1 MNKEKKIKIKKED
14 MPLKF
19 KLEEDHD
26 SINLSISNNLPR
38 PLTYKSDV
46 YIYDDVVYLPSK
58 KQAQKYKLFYSALKD
73 NEKISFKGEK
83 KKDVFT
89 KIIPALD
96 IITKEVNLDD
106 NLKKNIV

>member
-1 MNKEKKIKIKKED
+1 

-73 NEKISFKGEK
+73 NEKISFKKGIK
-83 KKDVFT
+83 YVFR
-89 KIIPALD
+89 
-96 IITKEVNLDD
+96 NLIWWFFISDS
-106 NLKKNIV
+106 